1 MILQVKDIC
10 AAYVG
15 LSDVLFG
22 VNLEL
27 EQGEVVGLMGR
38 NGVGKTTTFRA
49 IMGLTPPKS
58 GKVVFKGQDIT
69 GNKPYQIAQLGLGL
83 VPGDRQI
90 FPDLSVWENL
100 DVGRRN
106 QKEGGWTFEKVFG
119 LFPALEKYQKRRGG
133 NLSGGEQQML
143 AIARTLMGNPE
154 LVLMDEP
161 SEGLS
166 PMMVDEVGRII
177 QTLNQRGLSVLL
189 VEQNLKLALRVAEE
203 VYILSKG
210 RVVHRSSAAELKNNT
225 EIMDKYLAVT

>member
-27 EQGEVVGLMGR
+27 EQGEVVALMGR

-90 FPDLSVWENL
+90 FPDLTVWENL

-119 LFPALEKYQKRRGG
+119 LFPSLERYQKRRGG

-161 SEGLS
+161 SEGLAPLLVKDLKNQILRLRDEGETILLAEQNFQFCLETCS
-166 PMMVDEVGRII
+166 RAYVLEKGQVVWQGLMEDLRDNDEVKSRY
-177 QTLNQRGLSVLL
+177 LL
-189 VEQNLKLALRVAEE
+189 L
-203 VYILSKG
+203 
-210 RVVHRSSAAELKNNT
+210 
-225 EIMDKYLAVT
+225 